1 MRYFLRTVTSV
12 LFLMAFVL
20 LPNALCAQDFAP
32 GQLELPLQ
40 FGAASDMEM
49 EVSVA
54 ATVRPL
60 GEGTTEIQV
69 MVTLPPECYTYS
81 MNPSFNAATV
91 ISLKLPAGV
100 TLSGPWKADRQPK
113 AGFDDT
119 LQQNVEKFH
128 DKVTWTAVLTGAL
141 KAGQEISGELTGLY
155 CSKVECR
162 PIENATFTATAA
174 TSDGAPADTG
184 TTPASEDSVS
194 QNSTTQTVKPVIG
207 FGKSAKAGPVE
218 IEVSLLPANAKAGD
232 EVILTL
238 KTTVEDEW
246 HIFAL
251 DQNPDM
257 AGIPTTIE
265 LVKLSGLEP
274 IDAAFASSSVPQT
287 ESPLPDITQRVH
299 YGEITWTRRM
309 KVTTLGAAVA
319 GTIQFQICR
328 EGICKPPTTA
338 EFQVSLPN
346 IATATPQT
354 SDPSSTNPE
363 AQIAGTE
370 TASESGTLNKRGR
383 GAPREGFMAF
393 MITAVGAGF
402 VALATPCV
410 FPMIPITVAFFLKQE
425 ERYAGSSLKLAI
437 VYCLSIIAAFTVLGL
452 AMARIFGGSSLT
464 DLANNPWLNLFFSGL
479 FVLFAL
485 MLLGAMDLQV
495 PGWLVTWTSNRES
508 AGGMIGVV
516 FMALTFTLVSFTC
529 TFAFVGS
536 LLVIAAQG
544 DVLWPV
550 LGMLGFSTAFA
561 SPFFILALFPR
572 MLNKLPRSGG
582 WMNDVKFV
590 IGLVELAAVVKFLSV
605 ADIGLSSN
613 GIPVFITYTGFLWCW
628 ILLSAASGFYLWGI
642 FRKSGMRPKAS
653 LIRYAFVAAF
663 LLFSGRLTAG
673 LVGMKLPADPVWNLV
688 AAFAPPEIKSGD
700 VRQQDELGYVI
711 YHHELPYS
719 LEFPKA
725 VAAAVKSQRPVFLEI
740 TGVNC
745 VNCRQMERTVLAQQ
759 QVIEKLAGLVLTQ
772 AYLDQVPGIADAEL
786 QKGILKSN
794 KELATDLLD
803 DVTMPSYAIISPDGK
818 QVFATF
824 QGLDRS
830 NGKEFMMFLEAGL
843 DRWEKSRSPKT
854 TEVP

>member
-1 MRYFLRTVTSV
+1 MKYSLRPVNSVYGFLAV
-12 LFLMAFVL
+12 FL
-20 LPNALCAQDFAP
+20 LPSLLYAQDFAP

-40 FGAASDMEM
+40 FGATSDTEM
-49 EVSVA
+49 DVAIA

-60 GEGTTEIQV
+60 TEGTAEIQV
-69 MVTLPPECYTYS
+69 TVTLPPDCYTYS
-81 MNPSFNAATV
+81 MNPSFSAATT
-91 ISLKLPAGV
+91 ISLKLPEELR
-100 TLSGPWKADRQPK
+100 LSSPWKADREPK
-113 AGFDDT
+113 KGFDDT
-119 LQQNVEKFH
+119 LQQNIEKFH
-128 DKVTWTAVLTGAL
+128 DKVVWTVVLSGSL
-141 KAGQEISGELTGLY
+141 KSGQIITGELTGLY
-155 CSKVECR
+155 CSKIDCR
-162 PIENATFTATAA
+162 PIENATFTATI
-174 TSDGAPADTG
+174 TGSDGGPADSG
-184 TTPASEDSVS
+184 TIPSPAESGAAK
-194 QNSTTQTVKPVIG
+194 NSTTQVVTPVIG
-207 FGKSAKAGPVE
+207 YGKSAKAGSVQ
-218 IEVSLLPANAKAGD
+218 IEVSMLPADAKPGD
-232 EVILTL
+232 EVMLTL
-238 KTTVEDEW
+238 KTTVEAEW

-274 IDAAFASSSVPQT
+274 VDAAFSASAEPQS
-287 ESPLPDITQRVH
+287 ENPLPDITQRVH

-309 KVTTLGAAVA
+309 KVITPGASVA
-319 GTIQFQICR
+319 GTVQFQICR

-338 EFQVSLPN
+338 EFQVSLPTTASAPAETN
-346 IATATPQT
+346 PATIA
-354 SDPSSTNPE
+354 NPE
-363 AQIAGTE
+363 AQGTE
-370 TASESGTLNKRGR
+370 TDTGSKSQTLKKG
-383 GAPREGFMAF
+383 GVPSEGFMAF
-393 MITAVGAGF
+393 MLTAIGAGF

-425 ERYAGSSLKLAI
+425 EKHAGSSLRLAI

-479 FVLFAL
+479 FVFFAL
-485 MLLGAMDLQV
+485 MLLGAVDLQV

-508 AGGMIGVV
+508 TGGMIGVV

-561 SPFFILALFPR
+561 SPFFFLALFPR

-605 ADIGLSSN
+605 ADIGLSRN
-613 GIPVFITYTGFLWCW
+613 GIPVFITYTGFLWSW
-628 ILLSAASGFYLWGI
+628 ILLSAASGLYLWGI
-642 FRKSGMRPKAS
+642 FRKSGMRPKSS

-688 AAFAPPEIKSGD
+688 AAFAPPEIQSGD
-700 VRQQDELGYVI
+700 VRQQDDLGYVI

-725 VAAAVKSQRPVFLEI
+725 VDVAAKSQRPVFLEI

-759 QVIEKLAGLVLTQ
+759 QIIEKLSGLVLTQ
-772 AYLDQVPGIADAEL
+772 AYLDQIPGIADVEL
-786 QKGILKSN
+786 QKEILKSN
-794 KELATDLLD
+794 KKLATELLD
-803 DVTMPSYAIISPDGK
+803 DVTMPSYAILSPDGK

-824 QGLDRS
+824 QGLDAS
-830 NGKEFMMFLEAGL
+830 NGKDFMVFLEAGL
-843 DRWEKSRSPKT
+843 NRWEKSRSPKT
-854 TEVP
+854 AKVP

>member
-1 MRYFLRTVTSV
+1 MKYIPRTVNR
-12 LFLMAFVL
+12 LFFLLAVVL
-20 LPNALCAQDFAP
+20 LPQALTAQDFAP

-40 FGAASDMEM
+40 FGAASDLDMD
-49 EVSVA
+49 VAVA
-54 ATVRPL
+54 AVLRPQ

-69 MVTLPPECYTYS
+69 TVTLPPDCYTYS
-81 MNPSFNAATV
+81 MDPSFNAATV
-91 ISLKLPAGV
+91 ISLQLPAGLR
-100 TLSGPWKADRQPK
+100 LSGPWKADREPK

-119 LQQNVEKFH
+119 LQQKVEKFH
-128 DKVTWTAVLTGAL
+128 DKVTWTAVLTGPL
-141 KAGQEISGELTGLY
+141 KAGDEIQGELTGLY
-155 CSKVECR
+155 CSKVDCR

-174 TSDGAPADTG
+174 ASEGAPTG
-184 TTPASEDSVS
+184 TGVAPEATVS
-194 QNSTTQTVKPVIG
+194 QSSPTQIVKPVIG

-218 IEVSLLPANAKAGD
+218 IEVSILPADAKMGD
-232 EVILTL
+232 EVSLTL

-274 IDAAFASSSVPQT
+274 IDAAFSASATPQT

-309 KVTTLGAAVA
+309 KVTAPGAAVS

-338 EFQVSLPN
+338 EFQVSLAN
-346 IATATPQT
+346 DMTAAPQT
-354 SDPSSTNPE
+354 GDASGTNPNPR
-363 AQIAGTE
+363 IAETE
-370 TASESGTLNKRGR
+370 NASKSGALTKSGT
-383 GAPREGFMAF
+383 PSEGFMAF

-425 ERYAGSSLKLAI
+425 ERHAGSSLKLAI

-479 FVLFAL
+479 FVFFAL
-485 MLLGAMDLQV
+485 MLLGAVDLQV
-495 PGWLVTWTSNRES
+495 PGWLVPWTSNRES
-508 AGGMIGVV
+508 TGGMIGVV

-628 ILLSAASGFYLWGI
+628 ILLSAASGVYLLGI
-642 FRKSGMRPKAS
+642 PGKSGMRPKPS
-653 LIRYAFVAAF
+653 LIRYAFVAVF

-673 LVGMKLPADPVWNLV
+673 LIGMNLPADPVWNLV

-745 VNCRQMERTVLAQQ
+745 VNCRQMERTVLAQK

-772 AYLDQVPGIADAEL
+772 AYLDQVPGIADAEQ

-794 KELATDLLD
+794 KELATELLD

-824 QGLDRS
+824 QGLDQS
-830 NGKEFMMFLEAGL
+830 NGKEFMLFLEAGL
-843 DRWEKSRSPKT
+843 ERWEKSRALKT
-854 TEVP
+854 AEVP